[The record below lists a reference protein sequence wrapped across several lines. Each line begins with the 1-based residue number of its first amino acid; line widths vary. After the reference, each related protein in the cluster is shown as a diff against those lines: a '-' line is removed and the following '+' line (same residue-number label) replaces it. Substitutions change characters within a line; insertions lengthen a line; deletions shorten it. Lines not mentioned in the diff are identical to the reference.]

1 MGTSTRNELVVPAG
15 ATNLAN
21 LLETMPRQAPNLMGP
36 KYW

>member
-15 ATNLAN
+15 SYKFSE
-21 LLETMPRQAPNLMGP
+21 LLETVPRQAPNLMGP